1 MTDEAT
7 RERALGIVDTM
18 RSILEAVE
26 ALPTY
31 ADSLAR
37 TVPLTQMRM
46 LLRPGELE
54 VTLRIAHDS
63 LLDVGERLVFDD
75 QRWNPQHDEPPS
87 IADVLH
93 YLIDWLG
100 FIGERAPKYLGNLD
114 YLERALQPALVML
127 QQAAQTPTHAEVRQG
142 AAMAIAA
149 LDEDEGSGVHHA
161 SPPSAHDFDAKALV
175 MEARAQSVRQDFEHL
190 PSSMLRELAAE
201 ALVLADRKDGVS
213 DEVH

>member
-1 MTDEAT
+1 MSDEAT

-114 YLERALQPALVML
+114 YLERALQPALAMALFGQPV
-127 QQAAQTPTHAEVRQG
+127 TPTDVR
-142 AAMAIAA
+142 
-149 LDEDEGSGVHHA
+149 HA
-161 SPPSAHDFDAKALV
+161 SPPSVHDFDAAACALTTQ
-175 MEARAQSVRQDFEHL
+175 AIRQDFEHL
-190 PSSMLRELAAE
+190 PSNVLRELAAE
-201 ALVLADRKDGVS
+201 ALVLADRKDGGS
-213 DEVH
+213 NEVH

>member
-1 MTDEAT
+1 MSDEAT

-127 QQAAQTPTHAEVRQG
+127 QQAAQTPTHA
-142 AAMAIAA
+142 
-149 LDEDEGSGVHHA
+149 GVHHA
-161 SPPSAHDFDAKALV
+161 SPPSVHDFDAKALV
-175 MEARAQSVRQDFEHL
+175 MEARARCVRRDFEHL

-201 ALVLADRKDGVS
+201 ALVLADRKDGGS
-213 DEVH
+213 NEVH